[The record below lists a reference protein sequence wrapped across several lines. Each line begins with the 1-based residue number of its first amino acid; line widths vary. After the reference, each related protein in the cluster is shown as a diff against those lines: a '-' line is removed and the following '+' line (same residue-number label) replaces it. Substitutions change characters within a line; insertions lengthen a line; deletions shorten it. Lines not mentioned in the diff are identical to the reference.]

1 MQLAVEFMAGLVLTA
16 LGVSYLL
23 RMQDWIDWLGNLQ
36 LKGRRGSL
44 TLGLVLV
51 IGGSFVLAFHPVWQ
65 GMPLVLTLLGL
76 FAFIKGTMI
85 LLFPGWIPGQL
96 ERLYPHFKAVVKV
109 KAAFTLAVG
118 LLMLWDVYQ
127 SWQRVPLS

>member
-1 MQLAVEFMAGLVLTA
+1 MLLAVELMAGLVLTA

-51 IGGSFVLAFHPVWQ
+51 IGGSFVVAFHPVWQ
-65 GMPLVLTLLGL
+65 GIPLVLTLFGL

-85 LLFPGWIPGQL
+85 LLFPGWFPGQL
-96 ERLYPHFKAVVKV
+96 ERLYPHFKAVVKI
-109 KAAFTLAVG
+109 KAALTLAVG

-127 SWQRVPLS
+127 GWQRVPLS